1 VGLCA
6 SATARLFGR
15 DARAPT
21 ARRRASAFDVSAA
34 TKSSLMRRSNSHHAS
49 LCLGICSLIAAV
61 SADPAKAKA
70 ANGADC
76 SSAYAAALEQEHAGY
91 LRDASVLFLSCA
103 ADSCRSPVKESCQ
116 AKLFRLELDTPSVVL
131 LAKNSGGAP
140 VTDVQVTMDGTP
152 IASRLDGRALRVD
165 PGLHEFVF
173 SADGEALSTQRLLI
187 AEGQRNREIWLELP
201 ELDAPRPAAE
211 TTTSV
216 APPEKT
222 AQLRLAPAHTRAA
235 LEPRV
240 AITSNDPPASHAS
253 LTPYILGGT
262 ALAGVAGYLVLSSWA
277 RGDNQKLS
285 QCSPNCPQ
293 ESITHIRTLYMA
305 ADISLGVAAAAALT
319 SAAWFVFSGSNDEHP
334 PQPGYALSVQPERDG
349 ALATVRGSL

>member
-1 VGLCA
+1 
-6 SATARLFGR
+6 
-15 DARAPT
+15 
-21 ARRRASAFDVSAA
+21 
-34 TKSSLMRRSNSHHAS
+34 MRRFNTRHTSF
-49 LCLGICSLIAAV
+49 CLGICSLIAAV
-61 SADPAKAKA
+61 LANPPKAKA
-70 ANGADC
+70 ASGTDC
-76 SSAYAAALEQEHAGY
+76 SSVYDAALEQEHAGY

-131 LAKNSGGAP
+131 LAKDSAGAP

-165 PGLHEFVF
+165 PGLHVFVF
-173 SADGEALSTQRLLI
+173 TADGEALSTQRLLV

-201 ELDAPRPAAE
+201 EMDAARPEAE
-211 TTTSV
+211 TTTSA
-216 APPEKT
+216 APAEKT
-222 AQLRLAPAHTRAA
+222 AQLRVTPSHTRAE

-253 LTPYILGGT
+253 LAPYILGGG
-262 ALAGVAGYLVLSSWA
+262 ALAGLGGYLVLSSWA

-293 ESITHIRTLYMA
+293 ESITHIRTLYLA

-319 SAAWFVFSGSNDEHP
+319 SAAWFVFSGSNDERP
-334 PQPGYALSVQPERDG
+334 SQRGYALSVQPERDG